1 VDQVFTR
8 YNIDEQEKF
17 KVVIKKLRGH
27 ALEWWEKYKY
37 KRKKRGKSKITTWVK
52 LRGKL
57 MDTFAPTSYLH
68 KCPFLSFEANDFN
81 SSSKNLHFNK
91 GSPMSAC
98 NSSCTSFFYLEKRNS
113 NKDEEILGEKRSVL
127 VDIPLVFDDCGDEE
141 TFELEAQRSELKQE
155 EIVQE
160 IEQSFTQEG
169 CQEDNEV
176 NLGITPGI
184 EEFEQLLIQEV
195 CPTELQAPELEPCGV
210 IEEVEQL
217 LTQEEFTLTPIH
229 PAQTLAPK
237 EDFSLP
243 PLLLTRYDP
252 FYHPPLT
259 LFYVSL
265 EMMPCDLIPQKL
277 PYCERDPFLERLANP
292 LSLRTNSKPPGEY
305 DAYSHMHHFYLRSTS
320 KKKSVK
326 QERAWELSYFL
337 LLCEFKDFRHHQEVK
352 EVAKLCRKLVFM
364 PEEVMPPSSRKFP
377 VFVCTFG
384 LAQVDP
390 QLEAP
395 HGVEV

>member
-1 VDQVFTR
+1 MGASTPTPL
-8 YNIDEQEKF
+8 
-17 KVVIKKLRGH
+17 LRM
-27 ALEWWEKYKY
+27 
-37 KRKKRGKSKITTWVK
+37 KSKITTWVK

-57 MDTFAPTSYLH
+57 MDTFASTSYLH
-68 KCPFLSFEANDFN
+68 KYPFLSFEANGFN

-98 NSSCTSFFYLEKRNS
+98 NSSSTSFFYLEKRNS

-141 TFELEAQRSELKQE
+141 TFELEDQRSELKQE

-184 EEFEQLLIQEV
+184 EEHV
-195 CPTELQAPELEPCGV
+195 VKELEVMKPCGV

-217 LTQEEFTLTPIH
+217 LTQEEFTLTPIQPSQPLKPQKAPQKNLLFTPLH
-229 PAQTLAPK
+229 PNEPSPI
-237 EDFSLP
+237 F
-243 PLLLTRYDP
+243 
-252 FYHPPLT
+252 HPSSLT
-259 LFYVSL
+259 LFYQAHDHATL
-265 EMMPCDLIPQKL
+265 QKMPSHLFTQRTTFHKL
-277 PYCERDPFLERLANP
+277 DPFCEKNEELS
-292 LSLRTNSKPPGEY
+292 SLRTNSKPPGEY

-326 QERAWELSYFL
+326 QERAWELSYFI
-337 LLCEFKDFRHHQEVK
+337 LLCDFKDFRHHEEVK
-352 EVAKLCRKLVFM
+352 QVAKNLEKTHI
-364 PEEVMPPSSRKFP
+364 PSGRIGARFIP
-377 VFVCTFG
+377 AEGNFCAHF
-384 LAQVDP
+384 LD
-390 QLEAP
+390 
-395 HGVEV
+395 